1 MICNHNPPNYLIH
14 TFYSSN
20 KYYHHLSYGI
30 QLFLFKI
37 YQQYAYR
44 SVNKIQK
51 QGFLTVA
58 DDYQDDI
65 QVIYIGSVKEGF
77 RICVKRMG
85 GVKDE

>member
-1 MICNHNPPNYLIH
+1 
-14 TFYSSN
+14 
-20 KYYHHLSYGI
+20 
-30 QLFLFKI
+30 
-37 YQQYAYR
+37 
-44 SVNKIQK
+44 
-51 QGFLTVA
+51 LTVA